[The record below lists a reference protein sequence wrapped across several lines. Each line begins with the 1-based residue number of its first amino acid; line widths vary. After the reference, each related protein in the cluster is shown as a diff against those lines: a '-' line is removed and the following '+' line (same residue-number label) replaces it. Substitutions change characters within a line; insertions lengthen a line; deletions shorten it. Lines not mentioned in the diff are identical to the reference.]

1 MFDKEIVCY
10 KVIISDYVSAM
21 GKYRYL
27 KTEKYYTEEEAVK
40 AARKYISSTDIKY
53 KAKIEQVCN
62 VVGWWN

>member
-1 MFDKEIVCY
+1 MCDKEIVCY

-21 GKYRYL
+21 GEYRYL

-40 AARKYISSTDIKY
+40 AARKYISNTDIKY
-53 KAKIEQVCN
+53 KVKIEQVCN